1 MDLIV
6 VGAGLFGL
14 TIAERAAAAGKKV
27 LVIDKRNHIG
37 GNAYSEIDTDTGIE
51 IHKYGSHIFHTS
63 NSDVWKYVNRF
74 TSFNSYVHTVQA
86 LRRGRIYPLP
96 INLATINSFFGK
108 TLSPEEARAMLNG
121 FSSRTQAK
129 TDSSL
134 EGKAISL
141 IGEQLYEAFIRGYT
155 LKQWQTDPAQ
165 LPAEII
171 TRLPVRFNY
180 NNRYFDDTWEG
191 IPSGGYTK
199 WFENMLDHRN
209 IEVRLGVDFFEE
221 SQNLNKNSIVGQV
234 PVVYTGPIDRYFNFS
249 NGLLKWR
256 TLDFEYQTHYV
267 QDFQGTSVINY
278 SDEEFPF
285 TRIHEFK
292 HFNPERREVFLGNST
307 IIAKEYSRFAQT
319 IDEPYY
325 PVNLKSDRDILLQYR
340 ELIKG
345 EKNVYFGGRLGTYQ
359 YLDMHMAIASALKM
373 AEKI

>member
-14 TIAERAAAAGKKV
+14 TIAERAASAGKKV
-27 LVIDKRNHIG
+27 LVIDKRHHIG
-37 GNAYSEIDTDTGIE
+37 GNAYSEIDTVSGIE

-63 NSDVWKYVNRF
+63 NSEVWKYANRF
-74 TSFNSYVHTVQA
+74 TTFNTYVHTVQA
-86 LRRGRIYPLP
+86 LHRGRVYPLP
-96 INLATINSFFGK
+96 INLATINSFFKK
-108 TLSPEEARAMLNG
+108 THTPEEAKSLLNR
-121 FSSRTQAK
+121 FSSRPQTK

-134 EGKAISL
+134 EEKAISL
-141 IGEQLYEAFIRGYT
+141 IGEELYEAFIRGYT

-209 IEVRLGVDFFEE
+209 IEVRLGVDFFDE
-221 SQNLNKNSIVGQV
+221 SQHLNKKSLVGQV
-234 PVVYTGPIDRYFNFS
+234 PIVYTGPIDRYFNFS

-256 TLDFEYQTHYV
+256 TLDFEYETHNV
-267 QDFQGTSVINY
+267 QDYQGASVMNY

-292 HFNPERREVFLGNST
+292 HFNPEKREVFLGNST

-319 IDEPYY
+319 NDEPYY
-325 PVNLKSDRDILLQYR
+325 PVNLKSDRDTLLQYR
-340 ELIKG
+340 DLIKG
-345 EKNVYFGGRLGTYQ
+345 EEKVYFGGRLGTYQ
-359 YLDMHMAIASALKM
+359 YLDMHMAIASALNM
-373 AEKI
+373 SGKI